1 MASELR
7 VDTLKD
13 ASGNNSIGL
22 SYVAEGSAKAW
33 GMFVGASLTSG
44 SDLTGVSDSFNLT
57 SVVDNGTGD
66 HTFTVTNGF
75 STVNYALVT
84 GRQQQSSG
92 FGGHIDIEHG
102 TSPTTSSVEIQTREH
117 YSVQDNPRGSLAFF
131 GDLA

>member
-75 STVNYALVT
+75 STTNYALVT